1 MSLEGKAALVT
12 GSTSGIGLAIAQAFA
27 AEGCG
32 VMLNGLGDRDAID
45 ALRDGIARKA
55 GVKVAYHGA
64 DMSKPAEIADLVDD
78 AQANLGGIYIP
89 LNTPGIP
96 PVPPV

>member
-78 AQANLGGIYIP
+78 A
-89 LNTPGIP
+89 P
-96 PVPPV
+96 PKLPRIHILLTNPPIHHVSP

>member
-12 GSTSGIGLAIAQAFA
+12 GSTSGIGLAVAQAFA
-27 AEGCG
+27 AEGCS

-55 GVKVAYHGA
+55 GVKVVVQRRRHEQA
-64 DMSKPAEIADLVDD
+64 AEIADLVAD
-78 AQANLGGIYIP
+78 AQAKLGAS
-89 LNTPGIP
+89 TSW
-96 PVPPV
+96 

>member
-27 AEGCG
+27 TEGCR
-32 VMLNGLGDRDAID
+32 VMLNGLGDRCAID

-55 GVKVAYHGA
+55 GVKVAYNAA
-64 DMSKPAEIADLVDD
+64 DMSKPAEIADLVTDGGWT
-78 AQANLGGIYIP
+78 AQ
-89 LNTPGIP
+89 
-96 PVPPV
+96 